1 VKWEVVEDYGTMS
14 RKAASLLLTALR
26 ENPETSFGLPTGKTP
41 EGMYSQIVAEC
52 GRTYHCFSRATTFNL
67 DEYAG
72 VPREHPGSYYTYM
85 RMRLF
90 RHVDLDPLRV
100 HIPHGMAEDPD
111 EECERY
117 ERKILAAGGL
127 DLTFLGLG
135 TNGHIGFNEPGS
147 PLHSRT
153 RVVTLSESTRRA
165 NAPYFPDGD
174 VPHQA
179 LTMGIGTILESRT
192 IYLLASGE
200 KKAEAIRRL
209 ARDEP
214 DVEFPASALLRHPNV
229 TVIADRA
236 AAQAV

>member
-1 VKWEVVEDYGTMS
+1 MRWEVVDDYAAMS
-14 RKAASLLLTALR
+14 RKASSLLLTAVR
-26 ENPETSFGLPTGKTP
+26 ENPETVLGLPTGRTP

-52 GRTYHCFSRATTFNL
+52 GRTYHCFSRAATFNL

-72 VPREHPGSYYTYM
+72 VPRDHPGSYHTYM

-90 RHVDLDPLRV
+90 RHVDIDPARV
-100 HIPHGMAEDPD
+100 HIPNGLAEDLVA
-111 EECERY
+111 ECEQY
-117 ERKILAAGGL
+117 ERAIVAAGGL

-147 PLHSRT
+147 PLDSRT
-153 RVVTLSESTRRA
+153 RVVTLSESTHRA
-165 NAPYFPDGD
+165 NAPYFPDGH
-174 VPHQA
+174 VPGQA

-214 DVEFPASALLRHPNV
+214 DLEFPASALLRHPNV